1 MNSSASS
8 AAAPSRGGLAVVIA
22 LALVYIVWGSTYLGI
37 RLALEGGYP
46 PLLMAGGRFIVAGSL
61 MYAVLRWRGYA
72 APTRTQW
79 KSLALLG
86 VLLLLLGNGL
96 VCVAEQTVSSGLT
109 AVAIASMPLWMGL
122 FSAMRGQHP
131 SRAEWIGIA
140 VGFLGVVWLNS
151 GSSLTASPK
160 GLIMLLIAPIGWA
173 YGSVWSR
180 GRDLPAPFMSAA
192 GQMLCGG
199 VVMLIA
205 GALLGERFHS
215 VPTLQGTLAVGYLAM
230 FGSIVAFSAYIWL
243 LHNVRP
249 AVAGSYAYVNPV
261 IAVAL
266 GAWLANESFGLH
278 DLGAMA
284 MILLGVVV
292 ITLAKA
298 RRA

>member
-1 MNSSASS
+1 MNSSVS
-8 AAAPSRGGLAVVIA
+8 AAAAPARGGLAVAIA
-22 LALVYIVWGSTYLGI
+22 LALVYLVWGSTYLGI

-46 PLLMAGGRFIVAGSL
+46 PLLMAGGRFIVAGGL
-61 MYAVLRWRGYA
+61 MYGVLRWRGYA
-72 APTRTQW
+72 APTRAQW
-79 KSLALLG
+79 KSLTFLG
-86 VLLLLLGNGL
+86 IALLLLGNGL
-96 VCVAEQTVSSGLT
+96 VCVAEQTVSSGLA

-122 FSAMRGQHP
+122 FGAMRGQHP
-131 SRAEWIGIA
+131 ARIEWVGIA
-140 VGFLGVVWLNS
+140 IGFLGVVWLNS
-151 GSSLTASPK
+151 GSALTASPK
-160 GLIMLLIAPIGWA
+160 GLIMLLLAPISWA

-199 VVMLIA
+199 VVMLMV
-205 GALLGERFHS
+205 GALLGERFHAW
-215 VPTLQGTLAVGYLAM
+215 PTFQGTLAVAYLAL

-243 LHNVRP
+243 LHHVRP
-249 AVAGSYAYVNPV
+249 AVAGSYAYINPV

-298 RRA
+298 KRA